1 MYPNAEPYRLLLQM
15 ILNVFNVMSIIYVYK
30 CMQLYIVYIDI
41 HILYIQI
48 DR

>member
-30 CMQLYIVYIDI
+30 CMQLYIDI
-41 HILYIQI
+41 HRYTYTIYT